1 MVCLGEDHTHTIL
14 GSGQWLIKSPTWYG
28 QFTRTVYTT
37 VLFLFHYLPF
47 QSHSCFISVPFPF
60 HYSCFHFIPYPHHPS
75 LIPSLPRSRSQSS
88 QVSFPVY
95 PGLVPSLARSHSH
108 YMHQFMRYFWPL
120 FLVPD
125 ICCAGSGGICS
136 QL

>member
-88 QVSFPVY
+88 QVSFPLHASVHEILLAFVFSARHLLHWIRGHLL
-95 PGLVPSLARSHSH
+95 PTLSHECAPS
-108 YMHQFMRYFWPL
+108 
-120 FLVPD
+120 
-125 ICCAGSGGICS
+125 CKK
-136 QL
+136 